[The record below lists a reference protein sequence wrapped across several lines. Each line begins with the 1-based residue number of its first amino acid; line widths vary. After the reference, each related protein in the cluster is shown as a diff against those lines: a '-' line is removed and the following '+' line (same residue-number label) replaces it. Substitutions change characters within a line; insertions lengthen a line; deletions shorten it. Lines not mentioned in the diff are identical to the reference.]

1 MRTVVIVML
10 GLIAA
15 GSAFAQSQGAAL
27 ADFQAKG
34 RTKLLEADRNG
45 DGRLSRAEWN
55 ARQGSASRSSNPATV
70 FKRLDTD
77 RDGKLDQRELD
88 ELLARRFSQM
98 DANADGQLTRDER
111 K

>member
-10 GLIAA
+10 GSLAA
-15 GSAFAQSQGAAL
+15 PAFAQTHGAAL

-34 RTKLLEADRNG
+34 RTRLLEADRNG
-45 DGRLSRAEWN
+45 DGRLSRVEWK
-55 ARQGSASRSSNPATV
+55 ARRGSASQRSNPDAA
-70 FKRLDTD
+70 FNRLDTN
-77 RDGKLDQRELD
+77 RDGELDRRELD

-98 DANADGQLTRDER
+98 DANADGRLSRDER